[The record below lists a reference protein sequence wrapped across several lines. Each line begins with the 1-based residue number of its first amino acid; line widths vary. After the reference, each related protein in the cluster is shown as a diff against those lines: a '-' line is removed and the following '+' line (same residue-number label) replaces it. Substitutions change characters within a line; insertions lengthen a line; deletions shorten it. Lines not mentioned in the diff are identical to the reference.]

1 MKFSAFNSTPR
12 WRSVYSL
19 TSVVEALEGFQDF
32 ELEVRAAAITLYAS
46 EIATDCGWQQETA
59 EVHLYALT
67 ALLCELGGA
76 Q

>member
-1 MKFSAFNSTPR
+1 MISNLKSTFPG
-12 WRSVYSL
+12 L
-19 TSVVEALEGFQDF
+19 TSIVQTLEKFQDF
-32 ELEVRAAAITLYAS
+32 EPEVRAAVIALYAS
-46 EIATDCGWQQETA
+46 KLAAEYGWRQETA

>member
-1 MKFSAFNSTPR
+1 MVSNLKSTFSG
-12 WRSVYSL
+12 L
-19 TSVVEALEGFQDF
+19 TSIVQTLERFQDF
-32 ELEVRAAAITLYAS
+32 EPEARAAAITLYAS
-46 EIATDCGWQQETA
+46 EIAAECGWQQETA